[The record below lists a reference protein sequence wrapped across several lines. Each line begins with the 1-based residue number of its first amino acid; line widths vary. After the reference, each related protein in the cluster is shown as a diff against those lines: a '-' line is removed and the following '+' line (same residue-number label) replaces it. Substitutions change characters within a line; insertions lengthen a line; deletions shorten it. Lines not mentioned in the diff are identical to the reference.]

1 MKKII
6 SIPPNYFYLLII
18 LAIPFR
24 FFFKDLNLIQFP
36 WNILGIIL
44 MIIGI
49 IFVIIPYNLFVKYK
63 TPEKFQPSTCVV
75 TDGIYK
81 YSRNPMYLGGLIF
94 LIGLVIILQNVLAFI
109 APIVFFLIINYMFIP
124 YEEEKMETEC
134 GQDYL
139 LYKKKVSRWL

>member
-1 MKKII
+1 
-6 SIPPNYFYLLII
+6 
-18 LAIPFR
+18 
-24 FFFKDLNLIQFP
+24 
-36 WNILGIIL
+36 